1 MNSIALSRPLAV
13 VKTMRGNF
21 LLLPPVCIALGLG
34 TSLQA
39 GAGFDWLMLGL
50 IMLGGVLAHVSVNML
65 NEYQDFTSGLD
76 FNTRRTPFSGGT
88 GALPAQPT
96 AARLVLAGGIV
107 TLLLVIAIGL
117 FFIVRSGW
125 SILPFGLLGAALI
138 VLYTG
143 PINRNP
149 LLCLIAPGLGFG
161 VLMVAGTHLLLAGS
175 VDSRGF
181 LANPYASEQPLFTIT
196 AQNVDQYKDKLTPG
210 QLAMFKR
217 YPDTYKIPVY
227 KTHRSATVPAAVQEA
242 AKRNATTTKLVE
254 GGNGL
259 ENFDTANP
267 FPIPQNG
274 LEVIWNH
281 ITRYRGGSV
290 RRLVTQATP
299 QVNGSYQLVYFQ
311 DAFTFRTNLKDYNPN
326 KPSNVL
332 FYFKQRVTAPSRL
345 AGNVLLVHETL
356 NQVKE
361 PRLAWLYN
369 AGQRRVRR
377 APQVSYDGPGT
388 AADGL
393 RTSDNFD
400 MYNGAPDRYDWK
412 LEGKKEI
419 YIPYNSYKLDDPKI
433 KYSEIVKAGHINQ
446 DLTRYELHRVWHVVA
461 TLKPGERHIYA
472 KRDFYID
479 EDTWQAAEIDH
490 YDGRG
495 TLWRVA
501 EAHAEQY
508 YDKQVPWY
516 AVETLYD
523 LLSGRYLALGMKNEE
538 KQAYDFNYSASESDY
553 TPAALRQEGVR

>member
-1 MNSIALSRPLAV
+1 MQMKTTKKLWQSGVLTLSLLATSVMAAVSPDEAAKLGNTLTPVGAEMAGNADGSIPAW
-13 VKTMRGNF
+13 TGG
-21 LLLPPVCIALGLG
+21 LPAN
-34 TSLQA
+34 A
-39 GAGFDWLMLGL
+39 GA
-50 IMLGGVLAHVSVNML
+50 
-65 NEYQDFTSGLD
+65 
-76 FNTRRTPFSGGT
+76 
-88 GALPAQPT
+88 
-96 AARLVLAGGIV
+96 
-107 TLLLVIAIGL
+107 
-117 FFIVRSGW
+117 
-125 SILPFGLLGAALI
+125 
-138 VLYTG
+138 
-143 PINRNP
+143 
-149 LLCLIAPGLGFG
+149 
-161 VLMVAGTHLLLAGS
+161 
-175 VDSRGF
+175 VDPRGF
-181 LANPYASEQPLFTIT
+181 LADPFANEQPLFTIT
-196 AQNVDQYKDKLTPG
+196 AQNVEQYKDKLTPG

-217 YPDTYKIPVY
+217 YPDSYKMPVY
-227 KTHRSATVPAAVQEA
+227 PTHRSANLPDEVIAATKQ
-242 AKRNATTTKLVE
+242 NAVNTKMVE

-259 ENFDTANP
+259 ENFQTANP

-274 LEVIWNH
+274 LEAIWNH

-299 QVNGSYQLVYFQ
+299 QANGSYSLVYFQ
-311 DAFTFRTNLKDYNPN
+311 DEFTFRDALTDFDPSKE
-326 KPSNVL
+326 SNVL

-419 YIPYNSYKLDDPKI
+419 YIPYNAYKLDSPNL
-433 KYSEIVKAGHINQ
+433 KYSDIIKAGHINQ
-446 DLTRYELHRVWHVVA
+446 DLTRYELHRVWHVTA
-461 TLKPGERHIYA
+461 TLKSGERHIYA

-479 EDTWQAAEIDH
+479 EDTWQAALIDH

-501 EAHAEQY
+501 EAHAQYY

-516 AVETLYD
+516 TVETLYD

-538 KQAYDFNYSASESDY
+538 KQAYDFNYKAAGSDY
-553 TPAALRQEGVR
+553 TPAALRQAGVR

>member
-1 MNSIALSRPLAV
+1 MMQMKTTKKLWQSGVLTLSLLATSV
-13 VKTMRGNF
+13 MAAVSPDEAAK
-21 LLLPPVCIALGLG
+21 LG
-34 TSLQA
+34 TTLTPVGAEMAGNADGSIPAWTGGLPTNA
-39 GAGFDWLMLGL
+39 GA
-50 IMLGGVLAHVSVNML
+50 
-65 NEYQDFTSGLD
+65 
-76 FNTRRTPFSGGT
+76 
-88 GALPAQPT
+88 
-96 AARLVLAGGIV
+96 
-107 TLLLVIAIGL
+107 
-117 FFIVRSGW
+117 
-125 SILPFGLLGAALI
+125 
-138 VLYTG
+138 
-143 PINRNP
+143 
-149 LLCLIAPGLGFG
+149 
-161 VLMVAGTHLLLAGS
+161 
-175 VDSRGF
+175 VDPRGF
-181 LANPYASEQPLFTIT
+181 LADPFANEQPLFTIT
-196 AQNVDQYKDKLTPG
+196 AQNVEQYKDKLTPG

-217 YPDTYKIPVY
+217 YPDSYRMPVY
-227 KTHRSATVPAAVQEA
+227 PTHRSASLPAAVLEA
-242 AKRNATTTKLVE
+242 TKQNAVNTRMVE

-259 ENFDTANP
+259 ENFQTANP

-299 QVNGSYQLVYFQ
+299 QANGSYSLVYFQ
-311 DAFTFRTNLKDYNPN
+311 DEFVFRDALTDYDSS
-326 KPSNVL
+326 KSSNVL

-356 NQVKE
+356 DQVKE

-393 RTSDNFD
+393 RTSDNLD

-419 YIPYNSYKLDDPKI
+419 YIPYNAYKLDSPSL
-433 KYSEIVKAGHINQ
+433 KYSDIIKAGHINQ
-446 DLTRYELHRVWHVVA
+446 DLTRYELHRVWHVTA
-461 TLKPGERHIYA
+461 TLKSGERHIYA

-479 EDTWQAAEIDH
+479 EDTWQAALIDH

-501 EAHAEQY
+501 EAHAQYY

-516 AVETLYD
+516 TVETLYD

-538 KQAYDFNYSASESDY
+538 KQAYDFNYKASGSDF
-553 TPAALRQEGVR
+553 TPAALRQAGVR